1 MCDLM
6 LNLDVSVVPENG
18 KSRSRQHARDIRFM
32 KGNKARERR
41 DNLRHQKFEIQQSD
55 TIQHLDKQNVK
66 FKPESQTKSYLKKSH
81 KEMKDTLNGTIKHSG
96 VKLQRKNEKT
106 KGHAFDAS
114 VHNNMLDE
122 FSNGAA
128 RPEKQVTVTEDVP
141 QTFANKNPS
150 RYFGLD
156 CEMVGTGPA
165 GVCSELARCSIVTY
179 YGDVVYDRYVQP
191 RNPITDYRTRWS
203 GITAKDLSKAI
214 PFHRAKKEIVQILK
228 DKVVVGHALHN
239 DFKVIGVTVPESLQR
254 DTSRSKLLRSMAGL
268 PTHRI
273 TSLKILAKTLL
284 KEDIQMGTNGHSS
297 VEDAWSAMQ
306 LFRLIQIDWEKEL
319 DEQAQEKPQSIK
331 TRVAALPT
339 QKAVNCKVE
348 GKVTFKPKVKNM
360 MEKSSEELF
369 KCLNLMLGKDNEH
382 ECKTGKD
389 LYVAGTEKCIA
400 REEKDKRIKECE
412 MLGKTDD
419 KSLVTFITTGK
430 KRKHKCKVVE
440 DRNKTANLKKP
451 YSKKSDGSKHVVF
464 AELEAKDEAE
474 PARKKKR
481 KCTS

>member
-1 MCDLM
+1 
-6 LNLDVSVVPENG
+6 
-18 KSRSRQHARDIRFM
+18 M
-32 KGNKARERR
+32 KGNKSRERR
-41 DNLRHQKFEIQQSD
+41 DNLRHQKLQIQQLD

-66 FKPESQTKSYLKKSH
+66 FKPESPTKTYLKKSN
-81 KEMKDTLNGTIKHSG
+81 KEMKDALNGTIKHSS
-96 VKLQRKNEKT
+96 VKLHRKNEKM
-106 KGHAFDAS
+106 KGH
-114 VHNNMLDE
+114 NMLDE

-128 RPEKQVTVTEDVP
+128 FPEKQVTVTEDVP
-141 QTFANKNPS
+141 KTFANKNPS

-179 YGDVVYDRYVQP
+179 YGDVVYDRYVKP

-239 DFKVIGVTVPESLQR
+239 DFKVIGVKVAESLQR

-268 PTHRI
+268 STQRI

-284 KEDIQMGTNGHSS
+284 NEDIQMGTNGHSS

-306 LFRLIQIDWEKEL
+306 LFRLVQIDWEKEL
-319 DEQAQEKPQSIK
+319 DGQAQEKPQSIE
-331 TRVAALPT
+331 TQVAALPT
-339 QKAVNCKVE
+339 QKAANCKVE
-348 GKVTFKPKVKNM
+348 VTFKPKVKNM
-360 MEKSSEELF
+360 MEKSNEELF
-369 KCLNLMLGKDNEH
+369 KCLNLMLGKDKEH
-382 ECKTGKD
+382 ESKTGKD
-389 LYVAGTEKCIA
+389 LFVAGTEKSIA
-400 REEKDKRIKECE
+400 REEKDKCIKGHEIS
-412 MLGKTDD
+412 GKTDD

-440 DRNKTANLKKP
+440 DRNKTSNLKKP
-451 YSKKSDGSKHVVF
+451 YSKKCDGSKHVVF
-464 AELEAKDEAE
+464 AKHQAKEEAE
-474 PARKKKR
+474 PVRKKR
-481 KCTS
+481 KKCT